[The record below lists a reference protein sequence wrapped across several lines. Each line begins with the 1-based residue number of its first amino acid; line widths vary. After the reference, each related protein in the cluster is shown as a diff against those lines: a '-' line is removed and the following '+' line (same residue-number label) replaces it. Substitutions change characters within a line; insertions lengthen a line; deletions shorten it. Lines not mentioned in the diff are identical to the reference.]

1 MEDLYRIYPELRDTF
16 LFPEKDSPCLIDIKT
31 GYCYI
36 SVFPNVSDLCNIRKW
51 WIRTDKVK
59 DPEQYKDALK
69 ALNKMIFKQE
79 TLDEMRKLLCTMI
92 LFSAD
97 IFSIVML
104 CKFIDLTNTSAGLFA
119 FELFLTLLISV
130 AIGLFVYL
138 IFYECVKNVDIKFAE
153 IMTTYIK
160 P

>member
-36 SVFPNVSDLCNIRKW
+36 SVFPKVSDLCNIRKW

-69 ALNKMIFKQE
+69 ALNKIIYKQKTINKMSE
-79 TLDEMRKLLCTMI
+79 LLCTTI
-92 LFSAD
+92 LASSFVFSTVL
-97 IFSIVML
+97 F
-104 CKFIDLTNTSAGLFA
+104 CKFFDITNTSAKLFA
-119 FELFLTLLISV
+119 TELFLTLLIRV
-130 AIGLFVYL
+130 GLGFVIYL
-138 IFYECVKNVDIKFAE
+138 IFYHCVKGVDVKFAE
-153 IMTTYIK
+153 LMSEYISS
-160 P
+160 